1 MFVQSLSLSILKKSW
16 TTKIAR
22 ACKSIIKKL
31 HEECTRN
38 LTRNILNNL
47 SDEYHLTILRAVQVM
62 KKAVSNPLLEMFTDA
77 VGMYKTTCCRELRF
91 QR

>member
-1 MFVQSLSLSILKKSW
+1 MFVQSFSLSTLKKSW

-22 ACKSIIKKL
+22 AGKSIIKKL

-47 SDEYHLTILRAVQVM
+47 SDEYHMTTLRAVQVM
-62 KKAVSNPLLEMFTDA
+62 KKAISIPLLEMLAD
-77 VGMYKTTCCRELRF
+77 VIGMYKTTCCSELHF
-91 QR
+91 LS